1 MMTVTVTAERG
12 DGVWVLESDNGAVS
26 QVHTLS
32 RAKDEMREA
41 VAHIA
46 GLPESEVEI
55 VLEVIRPES
64 LGVVNPRVG
73 GGKSSRW
80 GW

>member
-1 MMTVTVTAERG
+1 MMTVAVTAERS

-26 QVHTLS
+26 QVHALNE
-32 RAKDEMREA
+32 AKDEMREA

-64 LGVVNPRVG
+64 LGVVNPRTALPL
-73 GGKSSRW
+73 KT
-80 GW
+80 

>member
-1 MMTVTVTAERG
+1 MTAVTVTAERG

-32 RAKDEMREA
+32 REKEEMREA
-41 VAHIA
+41 VAHLA

-55 VLEVIRPES
+55 VLEVIRSETQ
-64 LGVVNPRVG
+64 
-73 GGKSSRW
+73 

>member
-32 RAKDEMREA
+32 QAKAEMREA
-41 VAHIA
+41 VTHLA

-55 VLEVIRPES
+55 VLEVIRPETQ
-64 LGVVNPRVG
+64 
-73 GGKSSRW
+73 

>member
-1 MMTVTVTAERG
+1 MMTVAVTAERSG
-12 DGVWVLESDNGAVS
+12 GVWVLESDNGAVS

-32 RAKDEMREA
+32 QAEAEMREA

-64 LGVVNPRVG
+64 LG
-73 GGKSSRW
+73 W
-80 GW
+80 

>member
-1 MMTVTVTAERG
+1 MRAVTVTAERG
-12 DGVWVLESDNGAVS
+12 DGAWVLESDNGAIS

-32 RAKDEMREA
+32 QAKEEMREA
-41 VAHIA
+41 VAHLA

-55 VLEVIRPES
+55 VLEVIRPDTQ
-64 LGVVNPRVG
+64 
-73 GGKSSRW
+73 

>member
-1 MMTVTVTAERG
+1 MMTVAVTAERS

-32 RAKDEMREA
+32 QAEAEMREPI
-41 VAHIA
+41 AHLA

-55 VLEVIRPES
+55 VLEVIRSES
-64 LGVVNPRVG
+64 LG
-73 GGKSSRW
+73 GGKSSRCAPIE
-80 GW
+80 GL